1 MANLDSY
8 IGKTASVDYV
18 TCMTSEQ
25 WDSLGVVKQIEAQN
39 THSKHPVLIQG
50 ISEPSEHFNAEVWF
64 KFLDDSHPNFN
75 EGDSDSIEI
84 AKFFDRAEFT
94 IDLTTGQT
102 L

>member
-8 IGKTASVDYV
+8 IGKNATVYYV

-25 WDSLGVVKQIEAQN
+25 WDSLGVVKQIESKN
-39 THSKHPVLIQG
+39 VTSKHPVLIQG

-94 IDLTTGQT
+94 LDLATGQI